1 MSKMH
6 DVFMKTA
13 FLFAE
18 KSKCVSHHVGAVI
31 VKDDRIISVG
41 YNGTPPGMKNCCE
54 VFNPDNFDRK
64 EHHKW
69 SSDNE
74 IHAEMNAIAFA
85 AKTNIETSDADIYVT
100 ISPCNYCLK
109 NITMTGIKNVYY
121 LYPYDGSEVNPALLE
136 KVNVQE
142 VPGAPE
148 LKAWVEM
155 NDLLYIP
162 TQRQEK
168 SPDKPLRLDWSS
180 HVDDILYF
188 YYRLGWEDEIKGRRT
203 PFTNFDPGVDV
214 AYQLGINHYY
224 YGDDDTSIDSRSR
237 EEVLKEIKEIYN
249 K

>member
-31 VKDDRIISVG
+31 VKGDRIISVG
-41 YNGTPPGMKNCCE
+41 YNGTPPGMPNCSD
-54 VFNPDNFDRK
+54 VFVPANFDRE

-74 IHAEMNAIAFA
+74 IHAEMNAISFA
-85 AKTNIETSDADIYVT
+85 AKTNIETDGADMYVT

-121 LYPYDGSEVNPALLE
+121 LYPYDGSEINPELL
-136 KVNVQE
+136 KNVNVQE

-148 LKAWVEM
+148 IKAWVDR
-155 NDLLYIP
+155 NDLLYVP
-162 TQRQEK
+162 FQRQER
-168 SPDKPLRLDWSS
+168 SPSKPLRVDWSS
-180 HVDDILYF
+180 HVDDILIF
-188 YYRLGWEDEIKGRRT
+188 YYNLGWNDEKENQRT

-214 AYQLGINHYY
+214 AYQLGIDDYY
-224 YGDDDTSIDSRSR
+224 KHGDTGGWLADR
-237 EEVLKEIKEIYN
+237 ERTLERIKEIYN
-249 K
+249 S